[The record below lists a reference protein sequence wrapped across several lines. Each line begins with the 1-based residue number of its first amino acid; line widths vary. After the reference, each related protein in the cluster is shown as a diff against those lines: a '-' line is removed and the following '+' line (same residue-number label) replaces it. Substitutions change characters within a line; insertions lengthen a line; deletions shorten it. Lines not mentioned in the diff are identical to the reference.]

1 MVDGYVTIKV
11 RESTI
16 KLLEPAKKVFL
27 KHHPHMDGMTITRNL
42 IIKRALSYYIES

>member
-1 MVDGYVTIKV
+1 MADRYASVKV

-16 KLLEPAKKVFL
+16 KLIKEAKKVFL

-42 IIKRALSYYIES
+42 IIKRALAYYIEN